1 MARTKQTAR
10 KSTGGKAPRKQLTTK
25 AARKTAN
32 ENTPTPAGK
41 TVNKKYRPPG
51 TIALRE
57 IRKYQKT
64 TDMLL
69 RRLPFQRFCREVAST
84 FKSDVR
90 FKLETLSSVQESIEN
105 FLTNVFEEANMCVKH
120 CNRVT
125 LMPKDL
131 KLVYKMKY
139 EHHYGPALFE

>member
-25 AARKTAN
+25 AARKTA
-32 ENTPTPAGK
+32 TTDVPSQAGK
-41 TVNKKYRPPG
+41 TTRKFKPG
-51 TIALRE
+51 AVAIRE

-64 TDMLL
+64 TEMLL
-69 RRLPFQRFCREVAST
+69 RRLPFQRFCREVAS
-84 FKSDVR
+84 KYKPDCR
-90 FKLETLSSVQESIEN
+90 FKLETLSAVQESMEN

-139 EHHYGPALFE
+139 ECQYGIGMFD